1 MSFLGSLF
9 KDPKYQPGDPRKPEE
24 IADPDVIISP
34 NTELPNRIPPGQT
47 RTRKWPVLD
56 AHGTPDVDLASWSFE
71 VDGLVEHPQKW
82 SLDECMQLPAVRVF
96 ADFHCVTR
104 WSRLDN
110 VWGGLPTR
118 EIARIAGVRPEAKFV
133 LASAYDSGWTTNI
146 PIEFFLKQDS
156 LLAWLH
162 DGQPIPPEHGGPVR
176 LIVPQLYAWKSA
188 KWVKGVRFL
197 EHDQPGYWEEGG
209 YHMRGSP
216 WTEGDGERFRWS

>member
-9 KDPKYQPGDPRKPEE
+9 KDPKYQPGDPRKPEQ

-34 NTELPNRIPPGQT
+34 NTQLPNRIPPGQT

-82 SLDECMQLPAVRVF
+82 SLDEFMQLPAVRVF

-118 EIARIAGVRPEAKFV
+118 EIARIASVRPEAKFV

-162 DGQPIPPEHGGPVR
+162 DGQP
-176 LIVPQLYAWKSA
+176 
-188 KWVKGVRFL
+188 
-197 EHDQPGYWEEGG
+197 
-209 YHMRGSP
+209 
-216 WTEGDGERFRWS
+216 